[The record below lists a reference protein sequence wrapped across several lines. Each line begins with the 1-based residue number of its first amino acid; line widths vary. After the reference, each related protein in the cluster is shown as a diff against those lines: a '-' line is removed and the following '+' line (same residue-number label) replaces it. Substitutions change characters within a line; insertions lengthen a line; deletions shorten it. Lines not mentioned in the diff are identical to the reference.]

1 MVKKAENTDAMAWGD
16 YAFKITSGNMV
27 NLSTLCK
34 YAQMLDYITHAQGED
49 QLSID
54 GVVNEILYTA
64 LSKRVKELAH
74 KHGYMSADSFINDL
88 AMCDDGEA
96 VAEAVKRAENE
107 AYIAAHDR
115 ILEHIPL
122 DDNQMKLP
130 GIDIICHTNEK

>member
-1 MVKKAENTDAMAWGD
+1 MEEQKMVKKTEENTDSMAWGD

-54 GVVNEILYTA
+54 GVINEILYTA
-64 LSKRVKELAH
+64 LSKRVKELAT
-74 KHGYMSADSFINDL
+74 KHGYISADSFINDL
-88 AMCDDGEA
+88 AKCEDGKA
-96 VAEAVKRAENE
+96 VAEAVKRSENE

-115 ILEHIPL
+115 ILEHVPM
-122 DDNQMKLP
+122 DDKQGNLFV
-130 GIDIICHTNEK
+130 